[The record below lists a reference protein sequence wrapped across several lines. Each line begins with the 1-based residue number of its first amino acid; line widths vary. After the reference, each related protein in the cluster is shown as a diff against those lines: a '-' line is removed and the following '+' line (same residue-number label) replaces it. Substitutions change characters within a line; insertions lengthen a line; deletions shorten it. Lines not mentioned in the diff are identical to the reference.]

1 MHATQ
6 MYECQPCC
14 NMFAHITETLT
25 NTQVGPC
32 KTVSG
37 DTYVMGG
44 ARASYVET
52 GPQPWVPKVVRDLRC
67 QIVIRIVRFK
77 SLHLIFWTKK
87 RPHLLVPV
95 FDILGVPGDIKS

>member
-1 MHATQ
+1 
-6 MYECQPCC
+6 
-14 NMFAHITETLT
+14 MFAHITETLT

-44 ARASYVET
+44 AGASSVET
-52 GPQPWVPKVVRDLRC
+52 GPQPWVPKMVLDLRGKN
-67 QIVIRIVRFK
+67 VTRIVRFR
-77 SLHLIFWTKK
+77 SLPLIFRTKK
-87 RPHLLVPV
+87 RPLLLVPV